1 MMPRRPPRVHFDRM
15 PRLAWFSPLPPVR
28 SGIARYCSDL
38 LPGLAGK
45 YDIDLFVDGPPVTFE
60 LPHERVQLFDAHDF
74 IWKHLARPYD
84 LIVYQLGNAP
94 CHDYMWAYLVR
105 HPGLVVLHDGQLH
118 HARGR
123 MLLQRWQPRR
133 DDYRR
138 EFRFNHPHANPA
150 VAEIGAV
157 GLLGSLT
164 YLWPMLRIVV
174 ESSRSVLVHNDW
186 LADQIREAHPGGSV
200 ELVEMGVAEPA
211 PHSGSRARLR
221 SRHGI
226 VEDDVVFTAFGKV
239 TPEKRV
245 REAMRALALVVE
257 SAPHARLL
265 VAGEA
270 VDYYDLQSEAER
282 LGLSGRVTFSGYL
295 ADENIDDYLAASD
308 VCLCM
313 RWPTSRETSASWLR
327 CLAAGKPTISTDLV
341 HTVDIPTLDPRNWSV
356 LAGLSAVARQDRASS
371 GETRRSLGEGGK
383 TSTTEDGHLKASTA
397 TSEAAPVG
405 VSIDILDED
414 HSLKLAIRRLAMDA
428 KLRVML
434 GSNARGLWSERF
446 RLESMVA
453 GYHRVVAQLLQTP
466 AADAAGLKMLPLHL
480 RASGAEH
487 AESIVREIV
496 GPEYHLLDAD

>member
-1 MMPRRPPRVHFDRM
+1 M

-28 SGIARYCSDL
+28 SGIARYSSDL
-38 LPGLAGK
+38 LPRLAGE
-45 YDIDLFVDGPPVTFE
+45 YDIDLFVDGPSVTYETPV
-60 LPHERVQLFDAHDF
+60 ERIRLFDAHDF
-74 IWKHLARPYD
+74 IWKNRTRPYD
-84 LIVYQLGNAP
+84 LIVYQLGNAT

-105 HPGLVVLHDGQLH
+105 YPGLVVLHDGQLH

-138 EFRFNHPHANPA
+138 EFRFNHPDANPDI
-150 VAEIGAV
+150 AEFGAG

-164 YLWPMLRIVV
+164 YLWPMLRTVV

-186 LADQIREAHPGGSV
+186 LADQIRESDPEGAV
-200 ELVEMGVAEPA
+200 DVLEMGVAEAA
-211 PHSGSRARLR
+211 PRPGSRSQIR

-226 VEDDVVFTAFGKV
+226 MEDDVVFTAFGKV

-245 REAMRALALVVE
+245 REAMRALKAVME
-257 SAPHARLL
+257 SAPHAHLM
-265 VAGEA
+265 VTGEA
-270 VDYYDLQSEAER
+270 VDYYDLHSEAER

-295 ADENIDDYLAASD
+295 ADEDIDDYLAASD

-313 RWPTSRETSASWLR
+313 RWPSSRETSASWLR

-356 LAGLSAVARQDRASS
+356 LTGLSAIVRENTASS
-371 GETRRSLGEGGK
+371 GETG
-383 TSTTEDGHLKASTA
+383 
-397 TSEAAPVG
+397 PVG

-414 HSLKLAIRRLAMDA
+414 HSLKLAIRRLATDE
-428 KLRVML
+428 KLRAML
-434 GSNARGLWSERF
+434 GSNARALWSERF
-446 RLESMVA
+446 RLEGMVA
-453 GYHRVVAQLLQTP
+453 GYRRVVARLLQAPP
-466 AADAAGLKMLPLHL
+466 AAASGLKTLPLHL

-487 AESIVREIV
+487 AESIVSEIV

>member
-1 MMPRRPPRVHFDRM
+1 MVHPASSRQI
-15 PRLAWFSPLPPVR
+15 RHCQVLQRSPAADSR
-28 SGIARYCSDL
+28 EE
-38 LPGLAGK
+38 
-45 YDIDLFVDGPPVTFE
+45 YDIDLFVDGPPAAFE
-60 LPHERVQLFDAHDF
+60 SPHERFQLFDAHDF
-74 IWKHLARPYD
+74 IWKNRARPYD
-84 LIVYQLGNAP
+84 LIVYQLGNAT

-105 HPGLVVLHDGQLH
+105 YPGLVVLHDGQLH

-138 EFRFNHPHANPA
+138 EFRFNHPDANPDL
-150 VAEIGAV
+150 AELGAV

-174 ESSRSVLVHNDW
+174 ESSRCVLVHNDW
-186 LADQIREAHPGGSV
+186 LADQIREAHPEATV
-200 ELVEMGVAEPA
+200 DVLEMGVAEPA
-211 PHSGSRARLR
+211 PRPGSRSRIR

-226 VEDDVVFTAFGKV
+226 VEDAVVFTAFGKV

-245 REAMRALALVVE
+245 REAMRALASVIE
-257 SAPHARLL
+257 SAPHAHLL

-295 ADENIDDYLAASD
+295 ADEDIDDYLAASD

-341 HTVDIPTLDPRNWSV
+341 HTVDVPTLDPRNWSV
-356 LAGLSAVARQDRASS
+356 LAGL
-371 GETRRSLGEGGK
+371 RSHG
-383 TSTTEDGHLKASTA
+383 LKAGT
-397 TSEAAPVG
+397 TTDAAPVG

-414 HSLKLAIRRLAMDA
+414 HSLKLAIRRLATDE

-434 GSNARGLWSERF
+434 GSNARALWSERF
-446 RLESMVA
+446 RLEGMVA
-453 GYHRVVAQLLQTP
+453 GYQRVVAQLLQAP
-466 AADAAGLKMLPLHL
+466 PADANGLKTLPLHL